1 MEIKIIKQELNI
13 RISESIT
20 IYLAQ
25 LLTHLDNSTKK
36 LKRTD
41 EKWKTIEGILNLVSS
56 TQQPFFLILPEIA
69 VPASYVKNITDFIKN
84 TFPPNTVTILGIEL
98 IQLTECKEIID
109 TLSITREETTDILKN
124 NHKDRIVNPCLI
136 IVKQDDKQCSYFL
149 QFKITHSKFQGSLD
163 EVENLLPSDYIYH
176 FTAQHLNFL
185 PLICSDF
192 FNMPIGLYKKI
203 IDKIDYEIL
212 KNGEPLDFIFN
223 IQYNPS
229 PDHQLFIHSLN
240 RIYDDGYKC
249 HRNLC
254 TVFLNSIL
262 QGEKKGGLSK
272 ILFYKGHKLPE
283 KQPVK
288 QIDAPVVGYEFS
300 ENETLLCISFDRLAK
315 SWDPNRDFSPLH
327 FSSYEQHQGKW
338 AMMENNEK
346 YPIRYIVPMEK
357 ESSLSYQSY
366 DELSHKLSDLGNF
379 EKATEW
385 AEKAQ
390 RYHEKRNDYLKAA
403 STRLFIAIQY
413 RHQGKIRLSLQNYA
427 SAESLIYHIERE
439 SPEFKLTLWR
449 IKAGRTLVENYLI
462 KGNCNNAYKKY
473 ALIIKDIKHYLSKSQ
488 IEFNIKKKIKLYKI
502 HAERQQAEMKR
513 LLGKYDIAYKSFTK
527 AYSQYTY
534 FCPEEKAYSAL
545 GQGDSL
551 RMLGKFD
558 DAMKKY
564 REVEEFAREKKN
576 NRLLARVIRNISEIY
591 RITSNTDTLKKL
603 LNELQYLSDET
614 NYLFGKI
621 FYLLISGGMFL
632 KENLNL
638 SEDNFGTSKN
648 LSKLDGDYLAI
659 EYAHSLFGIAEAKRL
674 KSKHNEAKK
683 YYEEAYGIYKET
695 GILWGI
701 IRTSIGACMIEP
713 THKLR
718 KNLKR

>member
-36 LKRTD
+36 LKRIE
-41 EKWKTIEGILNLVSS
+41 EKWKTIKGILNLVSS

-69 VPASYVKNITDFIKN
+69 VPVSYVKNITDFIKN
-84 TFPPNTVTILGIEL
+84 TFPANTVTILGIEL
-98 IQLTECKEIID
+98 IQLTDCKNIID
-109 TLSITREETTDILKN
+109 TLSITREETIGILNN
-124 NHKDRIVNPCLI
+124 NHTNRIVNPCLI
-136 IVKQDDKQCSYFL
+136 IVTQDDKKCSYFL

-163 EVENLLPSDYIYH
+163 EVENLLPSNYIYH
-176 FTAQHLNFL
+176 FTSKHLSFL
-185 PLICSDF
+185 ALICSDF
-192 FNMPIGLYKKI
+192 FNMPSGLYKKI

-212 KNGEPLDFIFN
+212 KKGEPLDFIFN

-229 PDHQLFIHSLN
+229 PDHELFIHSLN

-249 HRNLC
+249 HGNLC

-283 KQPVK
+283 KQPIK

-300 ENETLLCISFDRLAK
+300 ENETLMCISFDRLPK
-315 SWDPNRDFSPLH
+315 SWDTNRDFFPLH
-327 FSSYEQHQGKW
+327 FSFYEPHQGKW
-338 AMMENNEK
+338 AKPENIGK
-346 YPIRYIVPMEK
+346 YPIRYIISMEK
-357 ESSLSYQSY
+357 EVSLSYQSY

-379 EKATEW
+379 EKAIEW

-390 RYHEKRNDYLKAA
+390 SYYEKQSDYLKAA
-403 STRLFIAIQY
+403 ELRHHIAVQY
-413 RHQGKIRLSLQNYA
+413 RHQGKIRISLQNYA
-427 SAESLIYHIERE
+427 AAESLIYQAKQV
-439 SPEFKLTLWR
+439 SPESKLTLLR
-449 IKAGRTLVENYLI
+449 IKAGRTLVEDYLI
-462 KGNCNNAYKKY
+462 KGDCNNAYKKY
-473 ALIIKDIKHYLSKSQ
+473 ASIIKDIKNYLSESQ
-488 IEFNIKKKIKLYKI
+488 IEINIKKKIELYKI

-513 LLGKYDIAYKSFTK
+513 LLGKYDKAYKSFTK
-527 AYSQYTY
+527 VYRQYTY
-534 FCPEEKAYSAL
+534 FSPEEKAYSAL

-591 RITSNTDTLKKL
+591 RKTSNTETLKKL
-603 LNELQYLSDET
+603 LD
-614 NYLFGKI
+614 
-621 FYLLISGGMFL
+621 
-632 KENLNL
+632 
-638 SEDNFGTSKN
+638 
-648 LSKLDGDYLAI
+648 
-659 EYAHSLFGIAEAKRL
+659 
-674 KSKHNEAKK
+674 
-683 YYEEAYGIYKET
+683 
-695 GILWGI
+695 
-701 IRTSIGACMIEP
+701 
-713 THKLR
+713 
-718 KNLKR
+718 